1 MTNLGASGSTT
12 PGGFTAPQIGAAQG
26 FMVDVSVAT
35 SLQFVGGMRGTGEP
49 TNNPQFLDVN
59 EFSTARVRIFN
70 ADESQSYETMLAF
83 KDDATDE
90 IDHQQDAVRFP
101 VPLGL
106 EVYTI
111 NGNNNFVIQALPT
124 LHNGRIIPLGTQMG
138 EANGSYKIR
147 LTEFSNFESSTRVYI
162 EDLATGAFHNL
173 SQNNTYDFV
182 NMPWTGQRFKLH
194 FRAPIAMAASGA
206 CAGDASGKLI
216 LNNPN
221 PTAATLTVKNAEGM
235 TIAQESNWMGDKVI
249 NNLSTGNYNVA
260 IAYDANDVIN
270 MNASIA
276 NGSLTAPAAFTA
288 SSTVVTL
295 EDASIQFAGNNNGAT
310 TYSWNFG
317 DGNTVNGVLN
327 PVHTYSAAGQY
338 TVTFTTSSN
347 GCESTTTKV
356 INVSNGTVGIN
367 DIANGNSFSIY
378 PNPSA
383 DIAYVML
390 NMAANEKDVM
400 VTILDGA
407 GRVVSKERVNEV
419 RNGSVVTLNVSEI
432 ANGIYE
438 VVVENKNFRA
448 VGKLSVTH

>member
-1 MTNLGASGSTT
+1 M
-12 PGGFTAPQIGAAQG
+12 
-26 FMVDVSVAT
+26 
-35 SLQFVGGMRGTGEP
+35 
-49 TNNPQFLDVN
+49 
-59 EFSTARVRIFN
+59 
-70 ADESQSYETMLAF
+70 
-83 KDDATDE
+83 
-90 IDHQQDAVRFP
+90 
-101 VPLGL
+101 
-106 EVYTI
+106 
-111 NGNNNFVIQALPT
+111 
-124 LHNGRIIPLGTQMG
+124 
-138 EANGSYKIR
+138 
-147 LTEFSNFESSTRVYI
+147 YI

-173 SQNNTYDFV
+173 SQNNTYEFV
-182 NMPWTGQRFKLH
+182 NIPWTGERFKLH
-194 FRAPIAMAASGA
+194 FRAPIAMAATGA

-260 IAYDANDVIN
+260 IAYEPTDVIN
-270 MNASIA
+270 MSASVA
-276 NGSLTAPAAFTA
+276 NGSLTAPAAFSA

-295 EDASIQFAGNNNGAT
+295 ADASIQFTGNNNGAT
-310 TYSWNFG
+310 AYSWNFG

-347 GCESTTTKV
+347 GCESTSTKV
-356 INVSNGTVGIN
+356 INVNGTVGIN
-367 DIANGNSFSIY
+367 EIANGNSFSIY

-400 VTILDGA
+400 VSIIDGA